1 MKPKKRLP
9 EFQTLEDF
17 AAFWEDESALEYEE
31 LEDVVEESRTKRVR
45 LKISLPQSIAR
56 RVRQRAK
63 SQGLAVDEL
72 LERYIRKQLLQESR
86 EGVEQRL
93 SVVKKN

>member
-1 MKPKKRLP
+1 MKQTKRLP

-17 AAFWEDESALEYEE
+17 AAFWEDESAFEYEE

-56 RVRQRAK
+56 RVKQRAK

-93 SVVKKN
+93 